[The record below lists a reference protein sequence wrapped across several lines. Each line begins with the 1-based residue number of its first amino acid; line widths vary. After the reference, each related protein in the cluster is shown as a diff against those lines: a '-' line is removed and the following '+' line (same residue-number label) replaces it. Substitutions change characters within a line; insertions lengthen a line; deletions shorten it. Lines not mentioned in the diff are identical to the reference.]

1 MPRKTQR
8 HTTHHKRRKSHSHVV
23 QTIPELRQAF
33 DYIDEFVT
41 HRIQSGVSK
50 EQLVKELRRE
60 WQRVFFKPIQ
70 KKNATALLEHMIE
83 RVSKR
88 RGLRGTRKRT
98 RGGVAPFMDSTT
110 QPSPYLAQGTP
121 PTGAGNLPLANGQ
134 PSTYGSFPTYLSKA
148 FQAPPEMAG
157 LAKGEQ
163 NTYPTS
169 APNASNR
176 VADLGST
183 MKGGRRRRL
192 HGGASTLIGSLFQQA
207 ISRPIPSSD
216 VPGLAQHSQA
226 SWYGRGFGTPS
237 DQVMNTPNY
246 HLKDTMFPKMIPVNN
261 IQF

>member
-8 HTTHHKRRKSHSHVV
+8 HKTHHKRRKSHSHAV

-70 KKNATALLEHMIE
+70 KKNATALVEHMME

-110 QPSPYLAQGTP
+110 QAGVYLAQGTP
-121 PTGAGNLPLANGQ
+121 PTGSGHIPLANGQ
-134 PSTYGSFPTYLSKA
+134 PSAYGSI
-148 FQAPPEMAG
+148 AG
-157 LAKGEQ
+157 YQAKGFQVPEIAGQ
-163 NTYPTS
+163 AGGEKNLYPTS
-169 APNASNR
+169 APNATN
-176 VADLGST
+176 T
-183 MKGGRRRRL
+183 IMQGGRRRRL
-192 HGGASTLIGSLFQQA
+192 RGGASTLIGSLYQQFTT
-207 ISRPIPSSD
+207 RPIPSSAPPSIGQD
-216 VPGLAQHSQA
+216 AQT
-226 SWYGRGFGTPS
+226 SWYGRSIGPS
-237 DQVMNTPNY
+237 PSQVQQPPNY
-246 HLKDTMFPKMIPVNN
+246 SLKETMFPPRINVKIDV
-261 IQF
+261 